1 MTLVRPVVTY
11 GCETWTLS
19 VRDENNLLVFE
30 RQILRRI
37 CGPVETEGWRVRNND
52 KLEKLMREKCS

>member
-1 MTLVRPVVTY
+1 MVRPVVTY

-19 VRDENNLLVFE
+19 VRDENNLLVSE

-52 KLEKLMREKCS
+52 KLEKLMREKM

>member
-1 MTLVRPVVTY
+1 MTLVRPVVSY

-37 CGPVETEGWRVRNND
+37 GGPVETEGWRVRNND
-52 KLEKLMREKCS
+52 KLEKLMREKM